1 MDDFDELLGSD
12 RSEGGCFWA
21 IAWAGFQAV
30 CIGVAIIWVPLL
42 LFFLAFVIF

>member
-21 IAWAGFQAV
+21 IAWASCQVFGIAM
-30 CIGVAIIWVPLL
+30 AIIWVPVL
-42 LFFLAFVIF
+42 LFFLAFLIF

>member
-1 MDDFDELLGSD
+1 MEPSDDFLRPEAGSLLDSLRHD
-12 RSEGGCFWA
+12 LSLL
-21 IAWAGFQAV
+21 